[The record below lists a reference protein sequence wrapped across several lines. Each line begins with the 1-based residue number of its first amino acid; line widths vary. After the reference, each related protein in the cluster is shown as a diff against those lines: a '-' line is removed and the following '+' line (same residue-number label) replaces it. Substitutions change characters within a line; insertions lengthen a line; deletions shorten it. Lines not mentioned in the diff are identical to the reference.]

1 MRLPLSLTLIS
12 LLSAVTLVALPLDH
26 QDQAISIRHVNELSP
41 IESPPIK
48 SVQPRSNN
56 PDSVAQSSP
65 HKLQRRAH
73 YQMPRFKFGP
83 NSKLVIDG
91 LSIFWTFVGETKFVD
106 VVTFVNHFAGN
117 VIVNLYSMNE
127 HALPDKML
135 HTWNIGA
142 EGVVQFKEMVQYQKF
157 GQFVIELFTI
167 E

>member
-48 SVQPRSNN
+48 SV
-56 PDSVAQSSP
+56 